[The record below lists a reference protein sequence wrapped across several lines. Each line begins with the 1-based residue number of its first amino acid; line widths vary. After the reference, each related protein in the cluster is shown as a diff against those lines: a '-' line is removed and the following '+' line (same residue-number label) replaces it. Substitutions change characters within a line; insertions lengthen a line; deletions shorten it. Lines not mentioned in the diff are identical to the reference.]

1 MFKAI
6 NSHSSDPDTIDA
18 CSELIRQIE
27 NQNLDQLT
35 PIAGLLFSCSAH
47 KLDLLLAQI
56 NKSYPDI
63 QLLGCTTDGEM
74 TSFGG
79 FVEGSL
85 SLTLF
90 YSDEIGI
97 SVGVGH
103 QTSQDPL
110 TSARQAVDSA
120 RTGLNAEPILA
131 ITLPDGLTAH
141 TYPMLIEMQEILGEN
156 VPILGGTSADEVLSA
171 KQEYHTYQFVNNELL
186 TDSVPVMLFSGP
198 LLFSIGVQSGW
209 SPLGMNKVVTRQNE
223 CKVYELDGEPPL
235 NLYQHYLGKVIT
247 DNRAMLG
254 NFPLA
259 VYDEHD
265 PDQFYLRVASNADSE
280 TGVMSFMAEVPE
292 GSHVQLTQSI
302 RNQVIQG
309 VSKSVNDAMNF
320 YPGVSPSAA
329 LTFSCSGRKMALGSK
344 TYQEIQ
350 LVMDALPDQTTIS
363 GFYTFGE
370 IAPLTVPGQSYYHNA
385 TFVTL
390 LLGTA

>member
-27 NQNLDQLT
+27 NQNSEQLK
-35 PIAGLLFSCSAH
+35 PIAGLLFSSSAH
-47 KLDLLLAQI
+47 ELELLLSEI
-56 NKSYPDI
+56 NKSYPEI

-79 FVEGSL
+79 FVEGSI

-90 YSDEIGI
+90 YSDEIEI
-97 SVGVGH
+97 SVGVGYH
-103 QTSQDPL
+103 TSQDPL
-110 TSARQAVDSA
+110 ISARQAIESA
-120 RTGLNAEPILA
+120 RAKLNADPVLA

-141 TYPMLIEMQEILGEN
+141 TYPMLIEMQKILGEQ
-156 VPILGGTSADEVLSA
+156 VPILGGTSADEVLST
-171 KQEYHTYQFVNNELL
+171 KHDYHTYQFVNNELL
-186 TDSVPVMLFSGP
+186 TDSAPIMLFSGP

-209 SPLGMNKVVTRQNE
+209 SPLGMNKVVTREDDGQL
-223 CKVYELDGEPPL
+223 YELDGEPPL

-254 NFPLA
+254 SFPLA
-259 VYDEHD
+259 VYDEHN

-320 YPGVSPSAA
+320 YPGIAPTAA
-329 LTFSCSGRKMALGSK
+329 LTFSCTGRKMALGSK

-350 LVMDALPDQTTIS
+350 LAMDALPEQTTIS

-390 LLGTA
+390 LLGIA